1 MEKMP
6 ILSALIFVILRE
18 YPPMGCL
25 PVSYRTFLSE
35 PPDRSVPDTKPP
47 HLRKLMW
54 ELSFFLLKIT

>member
-1 MEKMP
+1 MGKMP

-47 HLRKLMW
+47 HLR
-54 ELSFFLLKIT
+54 